1 MYYEP
6 TAPVSGTH
14 PELREA
20 DRQDTQLV
28 VVQVQMLKVGQVP
41 QVIWQTG
48 QLVFTQI
55 HLHQVGQAA
64 ELWLQERNKAKDK
77 IMWWVRK

>member
-1 MYYEP
+1 MSKQ
-6 TAPVSGTH
+6 SGTN

-20 DRQDTQLV
+20 DRQDAQLV
-28 VVQVQMLKVGQVP
+28 VVQVQMLKASQVP
-41 QVIWQTG
+41 QVIWQRG

-64 ELWLQERNKAKDK
+64 ELWLHERNREE
-77 IMWWVRK
+77 IT